1 MDKHAVAIVLD
12 EISTLLEI
20 HGDNKFK
27 ARAFANAAR
36 AIEKVEGNLTAMAR
50 SGEIEQVPG
59 VGPATA
65 AVIRELVNTG
75 TSRYYLDLRERTP
88 DGLLELLSVPQLGAT
103 RIRLLFEQLGIDSLE
118 ALERAA
124 REHRI
129 APVKGF
135 GEKTEAR
142 ILEGIAYVRSISG
155 RRRYSDAIELGQ
167 RLRGFATSL
176 PGVQRAELGGE
187 LRRGCETV
195 NALEVVAAAEPAH
208 AAHALAEF
216 LDLPGIQRSEKIGA
230 NVAVAHASDGVQ
242 LRVTVVRDDSFA
254 AALVLNTGSPQHLER
269 LRRRAHERGIVLD
282 EN

>member
-88 DGLLELLSVPQLGAT
+88 DGLLELLAVPHSEPRGSGSSSDNSAST
-103 RIRLLFEQLGIDSLE
+103 RPKRSS
-118 ALERAA
+118 ALRANTA
-124 REHRI
+124 
-129 APVKGF
+129 
-135 GEKTEAR
+135 
-142 ILEGIAYVRSISG
+142 S
-155 RRRYSDAIELGQ
+155 RR
-167 RLRGFATSL
+167 
-176 PGVQRAELGGE
+176 
-187 LRRGCETV
+187 
-195 NALEVVAAAEPAH
+195 
-208 AAHALAEF
+208 
-216 LDLPGIQRSEKIGA
+216 
-230 NVAVAHASDGVQ
+230 
-242 LRVTVVRDDSFA
+242 
-254 AALVLNTGSPQHLER
+254 
-269 LRRRAHERGIVLD
+269 
-282 EN
+282 